1 MDFINGVQGGIQGM
15 KFNPISNYNNYLKSN
30 ASFDVDTTNMAFE
43 NILNQQQSAMQDSS
57 IQVKGGIEM
66 NNFDDVLAKSTVQGI
81 DGNQNTGN
89 FIDSVSHSISSGL
102 NSVNDKVKAA
112 DRAQEALAMGED
124 ISVHDVMI
132 AAEKASLSM
141 QMAMQLR
148 NKMMAAYNEISNI
161 RV

>member
-1 MDFINGVQGGIQGM
+1 MDFLSPINGM
-15 KFNPISNYNNYLKSN
+15 KFTPINNYNNYLKSN
-30 ASFDVDTTNMAFE
+30 ASFDVDTTNMEFE
-43 NILNQQQSAMQDSS
+43 NILHQQQGMMQDSS

-66 NNFDDVLAKSTVQGI
+66 NNFDDVLAKSSVQGI

-89 FIDSVSHSISSGL
+89 FIDSLSHSVSSGL
-102 NSVNDKVKAA
+102 NSVNEKVKAA
-112 DRAQEALAMGED
+112 DKAQEALAMGED

-148 NKMMAAYNEISNI
+148 NKMMTAYNEINSI

>member
-1 MDFINGVQGGIQGM
+1 MDLINGVQGM
-15 KFNPISNYNNYLKSN
+15 KFNPISNYNNYLKSS

-43 NILNQQQSAMQDSS
+43 NILNQRQSEMQDSS
-57 IQVKGGIEM
+57 IQVKGGVEM
-66 NNFDDVLAKSTVQGI
+66 NNFDDVLAKSAVQGI
-81 DGNQNTGN
+81 DGTQNSGN

-102 NSVNDKVKAA
+102 NSVNEKVKAA

-148 NKMMAAYNEISNI
+148 NKMMTAYNEINSI